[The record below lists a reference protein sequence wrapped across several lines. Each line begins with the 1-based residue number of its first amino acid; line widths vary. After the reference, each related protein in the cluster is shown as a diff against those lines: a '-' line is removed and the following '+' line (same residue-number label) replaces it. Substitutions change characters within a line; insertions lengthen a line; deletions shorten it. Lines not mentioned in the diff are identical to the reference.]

1 MDSWLTLW
9 GMTTTRPRRPTP
21 SARRSTISPFD
32 ALRATLDAASARL
45 ESRLNQLDLILD
57 VPISDDPRAE
67 LALLR
72 RCVLIIRDAVA
83 EFRSTLAA
91 GSENAPILPGPSGA
105 AG

>member
-1 MDSWLTLW
+1 MTLW

-57 VPISDDPRAE
+57 VPISNDPRAE

-72 RCVLIIRDAVA
+72 RYFRCLLDTIA
-83 EFRSTLAA
+83 EIVPVLAA
-91 GSENAPILPGPSGA
+91 GSENAPVLPGRSGV

>member
-1 MDSWLTLW
+1 
-9 GMTTTRPRRPTP
+9 MTITRPRRPTP
-21 SARRSTISPFD
+21 STRRSTISPFD

-45 ESRLNQLDLILD
+45 ERQFNQLDLILD

-72 RCVLIIRDAVA
+72 RCVVIIRDALA

-91 GSENAPILPGPSGA
+91 GSENAPIVPGR
-105 AG
+105 AGFAG